1 MTVATIREG
10 SVIHSALLDPT
21 HSVLI
26 NDWHWTSD
34 YSAVENMALGVTA
47 TTSPEGDM
55 TQVIQDG
62 IVNTPHGEVRLSNGS
77 AMEFRSVG
85 YVDPRGV
92 VPAHNPVIANVD
104 STQGGHVTLGTRQ
117 TRQFWV
123 DENDDDD
130 DEELVTTSQLDDA
143 IEGVSLRIDE
153 VSDELNEKL
162 SEELDSK
169 LNEFSLKVTDVQA
182 GLRNASDSL
191 GSILT
196 RMSSL
201 ENETFVLSNS
211 VNSGMLRHTIEQL
224 VTDVMEIKTFIKSV
238 SHLFVSPYSITPTDT
253 TGTIGFNTQIETVTI
268 THNYPNRPSATY
280 VTKLRLAP
288 GAV

>member
-21 HSVLI
+21 RILPMQ
-26 NDWHWTSD
+26 DWHWNSD
-34 YSAVENMALGVTA
+34 YSAVERRILGIAA
-47 TTSPEGDM
+47 TDSAEGDM

-62 IVNTPHGEVRLSNGS
+62 IVNTPQGEVRLSNGS

-85 YVDPRGV
+85 YVDTRGV
-92 VPAHNPVIANVD
+92 VPAHNPVIANVA
-104 STQGGHVTLGTRQ
+104 STQGGHVTLGTGR

-123 DENDDDD
+123 DENDDDG

-143 IEGVSLRIDE
+143 IEGLSLRIDE
-153 VSDELNEKL
+153 VSDDLSEKLAEELNGKL
-162 SEELDSK
+162 E
-169 LNEFSLKVTDVQA
+169 NFSIKVTDVQA

-201 ENETFVLSNS
+201 ENETFVLTNS
-211 VNSGMLRHTIEQL
+211 VNNGMLRHTIEQL
-224 VTDVMEIKTFIKSV
+224 VTDVMEMKTFIKSIA
-238 SHLFVSPYSITPTDT
+238 HLFVSPYAAIPTENP
-253 TGTIGFNTQIETVTI
+253 GNIAFNTPIETVTV
-268 THNYPNRPSATY
+268 THSYPNRPSATY
-280 VTKLRLAP
+280 VTKQRLAP